1 MKKFFKRIF
10 SFVLLVVF
18 VVIAIVIYQGYLK
31 YKVTITETPLE
42 IRVEKLKNI
51 ENYTFYEDIPARFI
65 EAVVAVEDRRF
76 YKHSGFDVIGTG
88 RALIRDI
95 KNMELLEGGS
105 TITQQLA
112 KNMYFPANNSPW
124 RKVAEIFLA
133 KKIEEEY
140 TKAEIL
146 EMYFNIIYYGKG
158 CYNIHD
164 AADTY
169 FDKLPIEMND
179 YECTLLA
186 GIPNAPSVYSKNK
199 ELARE
204 RQEKVLKSMVQA
216 EYITQEEM
224 YDILDEE

>member
-18 VVIAIVIYQGYLK
+18 VVIAIVIYQGFLK

-51 ENYTFYEDIPARFI
+51 ENYTFYEDIPATFI

-124 RKVAEIFLA
+124 RKVAEIFMA

>member
-51 ENYTFYEDIPARFI
+51 ENYTFYEDIPATFI

-76 YKHSGFDVIGTG
+76 YKHSGFDMIGTG

-124 RKVAEIFLA
+124 RKVAEIFMA

>member
-51 ENYTFYEDIPARFI
+51 ENYTFYEDIPATFI

-95 KNMELLEGGS
+95 
-105 TITQQLA
+105 
-112 KNMYFPANNSPW
+112 
-124 RKVAEIFLA
+124 
-133 KKIEEEY
+133 
-140 TKAEIL
+140 
-146 EMYFNIIYYGKG
+146 
-158 CYNIHD
+158 
-164 AADTY
+164 
-169 FDKLPIEMND
+169 
-179 YECTLLA
+179 
-186 GIPNAPSVYSKNK
+186 
-199 ELARE
+199 
-204 RQEKVLKSMVQA
+204 
-216 EYITQEEM
+216 
-224 YDILDEE
+224 

>member
-1 MKKFFKRIF
+1 M
-10 SFVLLVVF
+10 
-18 VVIAIVIYQGYLK
+18 
-31 YKVTITETPLE
+31 
-42 IRVEKLKNI
+42 
-51 ENYTFYEDIPARFI
+51 
-65 EAVVAVEDRRF
+65 
-76 YKHSGFDVIGTG
+76 
-88 RALIRDI
+88 
-95 KNMELLEGGS
+95 
-105 TITQQLA
+105 
-112 KNMYFPANNSPW
+112 
-124 RKVAEIFLA
+124 A

-164 AADTY
+164 AADAY

-199 ELARE
+199 ELAAE

-216 EYITQEEM
+216 EFITEEEM
-224 YDILDEE
+224 YEILNEE

>member
-51 ENYTFYEDIPARFI
+51 ENYTFYEDIPATFI

-124 RKVAEIFLA
+124 RKVAEIFMA

>member
-42 IRVEKLKNI
+42 MRVEKLKNI
-51 ENYTFYEDIPARFI
+51 ENYTFYEDIPATFI

-124 RKVAEIFLA
+124 RKVAEIFMA

-140 TKAEIL
+140 TKREIL

-186 GIPNAPSVYSKNK
+186 GIPNAPSIYSKNN

-216 EYITQEEM
+216 EYITKEEM
-224 YDILDEE
+224 YEILD

>member
-1 MKKFFKRIF
+1 MKRFFKKVI

-18 VVIAIVIYQGYLK
+18 VIIAIVIYQGYLK
-31 YKVTITETPLE
+31 YKVAITETPLE
-42 IRVEKLKNI
+42 VRVEKLKNI
-51 ENYTFYEDIPARFI
+51 KNYTEYDEIPATLV

-76 YKHSGFDVIGTG
+76 YKHNGFDIIGTG

-112 KNMYFPANNSPW
+112 KNMYFPIDNSPW
-124 RKVAEIFLA
+124 RKVAEILMA
-133 KKIEEEY
+133 RKIEEEY
-140 TKAEIL
+140 SKTEIL

-164 AADTY
+164 AAEAY
-169 FDKLPIEMND
+169 FDKLPIDMND
-179 YECTLLA
+179 YECTLLV
-186 GIPNAPSVYSKNK
+186 GIPNAPSVYSKNEK
-199 ELARE
+199 LARE

-216 EYITQEEM
+216 EFITQEEM
-224 YDILDEE
+224 NEILDEK